1 MLRTRPSGFRRRHL
15 PQAAQ
20 VCKFCTRWKTR
31 TLRFG
36 VQYRASFDHCPAR
49 LTIACSDRFCSL
61 SPTAVICT
69 QQFEKINLVGV
80 SLSGSC
86 SAADMEAR
94 AARALGIEE
103 SNCTDRRCAVCTDP
117 NVCEQCKRGS
127 TLVKTPPSGVDKH
140 PTYDDAGADAGWE
153 VEDDVSSADCPK
165 VCQACSTGCR
175 ACDDPSPAGC
185 TACYP
190 MYDLGSEGT

>member
-1 MLRTRPSGFRRRHL
+1 MLVRAATDNSAMREESAAEFEAKAKVRR
-15 PQAAQ
+15 AK
-20 VCKFCTRWKTR
+20 VK
-31 TLRFG
+31 
-36 VQYRASFDHCPAR
+36 
-49 LTIACSDRFCSL
+49 
-61 SPTAVICT
+61 
-69 QQFEKINLVGV
+69 
-80 SLSGSC
+80 
-86 SAADMEAR
+86 ADMEAR

-140 PTYDDAGADAGWE
+140 PTYDDAGWE
-153 VEDDVSSADCPK
+153 VEDDVSSADWPK